1 MSHGKSITYI
11 DLNYSMADRGWRL
24 KKQCSMYLFLLPQP
38 VLYGLLVV
46 DVRFG
51 QIFMA
56 YRLLVDLGL
65 KHNKETKDYKSL
77 NIIVKRN

>member
-11 DLNYSMADRGWRL
+11 DLNYSMADRGW
-24 KKQCSMYLFLLPQP
+24 QCSMYLFLLPQP